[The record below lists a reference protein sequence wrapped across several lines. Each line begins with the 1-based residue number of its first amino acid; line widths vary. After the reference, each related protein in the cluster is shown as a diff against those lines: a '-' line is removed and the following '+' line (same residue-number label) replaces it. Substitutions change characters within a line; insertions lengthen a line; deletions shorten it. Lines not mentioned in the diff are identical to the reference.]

1 MLFLYILELNES
13 TAASDALSTSTVSK
27 AEEATRMR
35 EIDDSF
41 EEKYNKLKSLAL
53 RLKKRKV
60 ELEKELETER
70 AALRAVMSNKVSIF
84 IFNYKWLVI

>member
-1 MLFLYILELNES
+1 
-13 TAASDALSTSTVSK
+13 
-27 AEEATRMR
+27 MR

-70 AALRAVMSNKVSIF
+70 AALRAALSNKVYFSIH
-84 IFNYKWLVI
+84 I